1 MNKKNKEMVE
11 VRLPYGMP
19 GDVPQKNH
27 QHYAGNYYL
36 LTRNLNRLM
45 LFAAD
50 HKIEHLNADFYGA
63 GIDEQ
68 ALDPEHLFKI
78 AAAGNV
84 GCFATHF
91 GLISRYAR
99 NYPKINYIAKLNG
112 KTNIIPLKDRD
123 PFSTLLWSVDDIAAC
138 KFDAHINIC
147 GIGVTIYLG
156 STFEQEM
163 LAQAAHAIT
172 RAHNYGLVAIA
183 WVYPRGSHVPDEET
197 PAIIAGATGVAA
209 SLGAD
214 FVKVHMPHS
223 SAGITEMEALATA
236 CIAAKRT
243 GVIVSGGNLVEP
255 AQLLERISDQ
265 IKHGAVG
272 CAVGRNIFQRSLRDA
287 VALTKAINAIVYENK
302 NAAEALE
309 LYKSELTDSR
319 PS

>member
-1 MNKKNKEMVE
+1 
-11 VRLPYGMP
+11 MP
-19 GDVPQKNH
+19 ADVPQKNH

-36 LTRNLNRLM
+36 LTRNMNRLM

-50 HKIEHLNADFYGA
+50 HKIEHLNGDFYGP

-99 NYPKINYIAKLNG
+99 TYPKINYIAKLNG
-112 KTNIIPLKDRD
+112 KTNIIPAKERD

-138 KFDAHINIC
+138 KIDAHINIC
-147 GIGVTIYLG
+147 GVGITIYLG

-172 RAHNYGLVAIA
+172 RAHSYGLVAIA
-183 WVYPRGSHVPDEET
+183 WIYPRGSHVSDEEA
-197 PAIIAGATGVAA
+197 PAIIAGAAGVAA

-223 SAGITEMEALATA
+223 SAGVTEMQALSVA
-236 CIAAKRT
+236 CRAAKRT
-243 GVIVSGGNLVEP
+243 GVIISGGHMIEP
-255 AQLLERISDQ
+255 AQLFTRIYEQ
-265 IKHGAVG
+265 IQHGAVG
-272 CAVGRNIFQRSLRDA
+272 CAVGRNIFQHPLREA
-287 VALTKAINAIVYENK
+287 VAMCLAINAIVYENK
-302 NAAEALE
+302 KASEAFE
-309 LYKSELTDSR
+309 LYKSEMSGSENNLK
-319 PS
+319 

>member
-1 MNKKNKEMVE
+1 MSKKEKEIIQVS
-11 VRLPYGMP
+11 LPNGMP
-19 GDVPQKNH
+19 ADVPQKNH

-36 LTRNLNRLM
+36 LTRNTNRLM

-50 HKIEHLNADFYGA
+50 HKIEHLNGDFYGP

-91 GLISRYAR
+91 GLISRFAR
-99 NYPKINYIAKLNG
+99 TYPKINYIAKLNG
-112 KTNIIPLKDRD
+112 KTNLIPPKERD
-123 PFSTLLWSVDDIAAC
+123 PFSTLLWSVDDVAAC

-147 GIGVTIYLG
+147 GVGITIYLG

-172 RAHNYGLVAIA
+172 RAHSYGLVAIA
-183 WVYPRGSHVPDEET
+183 WMYPRGSHVSDEDT
-197 PAIIAGATGVAA
+197 PAIIAGAAGVAA

-223 SAGITEMEALATA
+223 SSGQIDMKALSVA
-236 CIAAKRT
+236 CLAAKRT
-243 GVIVSGGNLVEP
+243 GVIISGGQMIKP
-255 AQLLERISDQ
+255 AQLLNHIYEQ
-265 IKHGAVG
+265 IQNGAVG
-272 CAVGRNIFQRSLRDA
+272 CAVGRNIFQRPLREA
-287 VALTKAINAIVYENK
+287 VALCNAINAIIYEQK
-302 NAAEALE
+302 TAIEALA
-309 LYKSELTDSR
+309 LYKSGLTA
-319 PS
+319 